1 MDQDPWLVLTPP
13 ARLRERVEVLVELL
27 GDAAVAAVERV
38 PQVRTPV
45 CVCVC
50 VCVCVWVCVSV

>member
-1 MDQDPWLVLTPP
+1 
-13 ARLRERVEVLVELL
+13 VEVLVELL

-45 CVCVC
+45 
-50 VCVCVWVCVSV
+50 WGGGSTRLSPMTPK